1 MFQHV
6 LVKSVVVHL
15 NVLVKHVAVVRP
27 NAPVFRYVPAKNAVV
42 FLRVLV
48 YLAVHVFQYA
58 HAFPDALAMASLVA
72 LHYARVVVSHAWAYV
87 IVTANPVDYVVVLVY
102 QLVLV
107 AVAHLVRARVSDT
120 HHRVLATVVQYVVQ

>member
-1 MFQHV
+1 M
-6 LVKSVVVHL
+6 
-15 NVLVKHVAVVRP
+15 
-27 NAPVFRYVPAKNAVV
+27 Y
-42 FLRVLV
+42 
-48 YLAVHVFQYA
+48 QYA
-58 HAFPDALAMASLVA
+58 HAFPDARVCPCALAVASLVA

-120 HHRVLATVVQYVVQ
+120 HHHVVVH